1 MFIKC
6 CMNPPKT
13 FAHKQASALHRK
25 WFKNLWILMRSK
37 LCTAR
42 YIYYNEPSLIQEF
55 APSFIWSMDTDQ
67 ARIWDVLSG
76 GVKD

>member
-1 MFIKC
+1 MK
-6 CMNPPKT
+6 
-13 FAHKQASALHRK
+13 S
-25 WFKNLWILMRSK
+25 IL
-37 LCTAR
+37 CIAR